1 MALSNDILSST
12 LRILVAEEVDNLHKA
27 IPFFNEISNHG
38 GVETYNGG
46 SRIDRPLILAEHSQ
60 ITQLTTGYEP
70 VNLAVSDVLRH
81 AQYNWNDF
89 IAPIVITKKEE
100 LSNRGERAI
109 VAIAEARL
117 KSVMGMLKREFEKQI
132 IANSSTVLTELN
144 TLNGSTAASG
154 SAGTG
159 TNEGFLEA
167 AAAASQT
174 GIVGGLSKA
183 SFSSEFT
190 NQFKDVGG
198 ALGTTNDIV
207 DQLTEVY
214 IECQNNS
221 PSGTPNLILASS
233 ASYRFYKQA
242 LFDVTRYMPED
253 TQDGGRLSLMY
264 AGAKMFVDPF
274 MPVGAG
280 ANAISMYM
288 LNTNFLK
295 LVYDTEAYFTMGD
308 FENVTGYASR
318 SANIMT
324 RVQLVTDHL
333 KSQAILINAET

>member
-12 LRILVAEEVDNLHKA
+12 LRILVAEEVDNLHKN

-60 ITQLTTGYEP
+60 ITQLSTGYEP

-89 IAPIVITKKEE
+89 VAPIVITKKEE

-109 VAIAEARL
+109 VSIAEARL

-144 TLNGSTAASG
+144 TLNGSSAASG
-154 SAGTG
+154 STG
-159 TNEGFLEA
+159 SGANEGFLEA
-167 AAAASQT
+167 AAVGLQSNT
-174 GIVGGLSKA
+174 VGGLSKGT
-183 SFSSEFT
+183 FSEFN
-190 NQFKDVGG
+190 NQFSNFGG
-198 ALGTTNDIV
+198 GLTATNDIV
-207 DQLTEVY
+207 DRLTELY
-214 IECQNNS
+214 IECQNNT
-221 PSGTPNLILASS
+221 PAGTPNLILASS
-233 ASYRFYKQA
+233 ASYRFYKSA

-264 AGAKMFVDPF
+264 AGAKMYVDPF
-274 MPVGAG
+274 LPVGTG
-280 ANAISMYM
+280 ADAISMYM
-288 LNTNFLK
+288 LNTK
-295 LVYDTEAYFTMGD
+295 YMKHVYDTEAYFTMGD

-324 RVQLVTDHL
+324 RCQLVTDHL
-333 KSQAILINAET
+333 KSQALVTNAES